1 MTITHDALD
10 LTVQPSPPAL
20 PSGHQTWD
28 PPAPALP
35 SGHQTW
41 DPPAPALL
49 VTSSG
54 HHWRPVQAC
63 SLDDFPPPK
72 PILTSGGH
80 QSTYDLQ
87 PDGTHPIGML
97 SCLFLIVLSFF
108 YFLVGKSK
116 KLKGRE
122 FFNRGKKQTQN

>member
-10 LTVQPSPPAL
+10 LTVQPSPQPCPL
-20 PSGHQTWD
+20 DIRHGTPWTSDMGPPS
-28 PPAPALP
+28 
-35 SGHQTW
+35 
-41 DPPAPALL
+41 PALL

-87 PDGTHPIGML
+87 ADGTHPIGML